1 MKIFNLAKQLKDRIK
16 DNFFYTSQYEW
27 RSLPLYAEKFEAK
40 WHKVYQNTWR
50 GKTPGF
56 IRGDAPCAARV
67 SLAELL
73 NFLASLTFGS

>member
-1 MKIFNLAKQLKDRIK
+1 
-16 DNFFYTSQYEW
+16 YEW

-73 NFLASLTFGS
+73 SKCNVSKCFFILVGFHPVSETEGLHPTLKIK

>member
-1 MKIFNLAKQLKDRIK
+1 MSPQLRGDK
-16 DNFFYTSQYEW
+16 NES
-27 RSLPLYAEKFEAK
+27 SLC
-40 WHKVYQNTWR
+40 YQNTWR

-56 IRGDAPCAARV
+56 IRGDALCAARV